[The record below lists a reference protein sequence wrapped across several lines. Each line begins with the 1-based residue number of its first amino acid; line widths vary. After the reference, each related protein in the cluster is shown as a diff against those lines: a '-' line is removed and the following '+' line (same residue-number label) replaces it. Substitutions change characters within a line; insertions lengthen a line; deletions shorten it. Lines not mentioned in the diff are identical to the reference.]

1 MGIFDFF
8 NYTPSSFFKE
18 VENNLIP
25 MDPKDILNM
34 KANKVSDNFD
44 EKYKDNE
51 EYKQLPGEQRNA
63 IFLLRVL
70 KKGLNQED
78 KDRALSI
85 CINNEKNIKTAI
97 AIAKQ
102 PTDAYSKYDKNDY
115 SEYENKDNN
124 NNNNNNNNSK
134 RSKIPSMKPGPSL
147 EQRQRAKTVPLQQQP
162 QPAAQEAAEAPA
174 PAPAPEET
182 QTQEGGGKHKHKHQ
196 KTRHGRNKKRGV
208 KKTKRRHY

>member
-115 SEYENKDNN
+115 SEYENKEN

-162 QPAAQEAAEAPA
+162 QPAAPA
-174 PAPAPEET
+174 PTQAPEEASAPEET
-182 QTQEGGGKHKHKHQ
+182 QEGGGKHKHQ
-196 KTRHGRNKKRGV
+196 KTRHGRNKRRGV
-208 KKTKRRHY
+208 KKTKRRQHKH

>member
-70 KKGLNQED
+70 KKGLKQED

-102 PTDAYSKYDKNDY
+102 PADAYSKYDKNDY
-115 SEYENKDNN
+115 AEYENKDNN
-124 NNNNNNNNSK
+124 ENNNSK

-147 EQRQRAKTVPLQQQP
+147 EQRQRTKTVPLPQQQQQP
-162 QPAAQEAAEAPA
+162 AAPA
-174 PAPAPEET
+174 PEEASAPGEET
-182 QTQEGGGKHKHKHQ
+182 QTQEGGGKHKHK
-196 KTRHGRNKKRGV
+196 KTRHGRNKRRGV
-208 KKTKRRHY
+208 KKTKRRQHRHRKY